1 MTPAINTL
9 SANDPRSDAHLEK
22 LRYPIGQYERLP
34 YSETQKIKWIS
45 DIQSLPALMEL
56 AVQTLDA
63 PALHTPYREGGWTI
77 HQVVHHVA
85 DSHMNAYIRLKMA
98 LTEDRPVIKSYQE
111 DLWAEL
117 EDTRALP
124 VNISLTLLHS
134 LHLRWT
140 KIYES
145 LKDADWDKVMIYP
158 ADQREVSLWEHLGL
172 YSWHGR
178 HHLAH
183 IMDLKERMG
192 WG

>member
-1 MTPAINTL
+1 MATL
-9 SANDPRSDAHLEK
+9 HNLTTNNPSSEPNVDQ
-22 LRYPIGQYERLP
+22 LRYPIGPFEPQSF
-34 YSETQKIKWIS
+34 SEAQRIKWVS

-56 AVQTLDA
+56 AVQSLDA
-63 PALHTPYREGGWTI
+63 PALHTPYRKGGWTI

-98 LTEDRPVIKSYQE
+98 LTEDRPVIKSYE
-111 DLWAEL
+111 EHLWAEL

-134 LHLRWT
+134 LHLRWA
-140 KIYES
+140 KVYES
-145 LKDADWDKVMIYP
+145 LKPADWTKVMIYP
-158 ADQREVSLWEHLGL
+158 ADLREVSLWEHLGL

-183 IMDLKERMG
+183 IMDLKARMG
-192 WG
+192 WS